1 MTNNPTIDPSP
12 TGVPKQIDPSI
23 NVKEML
29 ELAVGR
35 LDDLRLLEAKRS
47 DDMSGM
53 NTVHIK
59 EILSLRSEFSDK
71 LSELSGKYSDIIRV
85 QEQERIN
92 AIRAVDVAA
101 VSVASE
107 KANQQAIVLANQ
119 VSASADTLR
128 QLVAST
134 ATATAQTIQTALN
147 QMGERLSAL
156 EKANYE
162 GAGKSSLTD
171 PERTAMLAE
180 LKALRE
186 ASASSSG
193 RSGLSREM
201 IAVVAA
207 AGAGLLVY
215 LIEHGLHP

>member
-1 MTNNPTIDPSP
+1 MTKKSNNGKLDRTVSNEIDP
-12 TGVPKQIDPSI
+12 TL
-23 NVKEML
+23 NVKEMMN
-29 ELAVGR
+29 LAVGR
-35 LDDLRLLEAKRS
+35 LDDLRMADNRRI
-47 DDMSGM
+47 DDLAIQENG
-53 NTVHIK
+53 HIK
-59 EILSLRSEFSDK
+59 EILGLRAEFSNALTA
-71 LSELSGKYSDIIRV
+71 LSAKYSDIIRI

-128 QLVAST
+128 QLVATT
-134 ATATAQTIQTALN
+134 AAATSQTIQTAMN

-162 GAGKSSLTD
+162 RQGKSTRDD
-171 PERTAMLAE
+171 PAMATLLSE
-180 LKALRE
+180 VKAL
-186 ASASSSG
+186 AAAKDTTAG

-201 IAVVAA
+201 LMAIGVFI
-207 AGAGLLVY
+207 GGLVIY
-215 LIEHGLHP
+215 LIEHGVHP